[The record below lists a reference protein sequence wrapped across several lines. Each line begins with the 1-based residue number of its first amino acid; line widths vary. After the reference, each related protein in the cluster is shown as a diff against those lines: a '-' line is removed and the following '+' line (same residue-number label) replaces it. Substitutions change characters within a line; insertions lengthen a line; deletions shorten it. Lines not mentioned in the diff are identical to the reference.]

1 LRHFLCIT
9 TGLDVLPLLYAV
21 SNQPHL
27 WNQDTIRTQHPG
39 SVHAAASDILL
50 HFQPTATVF
59 VQGTTVTDVVHECQP
74 RPAWWALPQAQPL
87 IFGLMAR
94 IAGTRLGR
102 VMLTKLPP
110 GGSIPPH
117 VDSASQTDYYRRH
130 HITLCSPEQCLFSV
144 GDEALSLAPGSC
156 FWVNNGV
163 EHAVVNDGPTERI
176 SLIVD
181 IHVPTWKEAPHEDPG
196 RTAKPVA
203 RSRVR
208 T

>member
-1 LRHFLCIT
+1 MENFLCIT
-9 TGLDVLPLLYAV
+9 TGLDTLPLLYAV

-27 WNQDTIRTQHPG
+27 WNAETIRTQHPG
-39 SVHAAASDILL
+39 SVHAEVSDVLL
-50 HFQPTATVF
+50 HFQAPAGFETMR
-59 VQGTTVTDVVHECQP
+59 DEHECLP

-102 VMLTKLPP
+102 VMMTKLPP

-156 FWVNNGV
+156 WWVNNGV
-163 EHAVVNDGPTERI
+163 EHAVVNDGATERI

-181 IHVPTWKEAPHEDPG
+181 IHVPTWKEVPHEDAG
-196 RTAKPVA
+196 RTAQPVSRA
-203 RSRVR
+203 RVR

>member
-1 LRHFLCIT
+1 MQ
-9 TGLDVLPLLYAV
+9 DV
-21 SNQPHL
+21 
-27 WNQDTIRTQHPG
+27 
-39 SVHAAASDILL
+39 SDILL
-50 HFQPTATVF
+50 HFQTTAFFETMR
-59 VQGTTVTDVVHECQP
+59 DEHECLP
-74 RPAWWALPQAQPL
+74 RPAWWALPQAGPL

-130 HITLCSPEQCLFSV
+130 HITLFSPEQCLFSV

-156 FWVNNGV
+156 WWVNNGV
-163 EHAVVNDGPTERI
+163 EHAVVNDGSTERI

-181 IHVPTWKEAPHEDPG
+181 IHVPTWKEAPHEQERAPG
-196 RTAKPVA
+196 KTV
-203 RSRVR
+203 VR
-208 T
+208 TRAKA